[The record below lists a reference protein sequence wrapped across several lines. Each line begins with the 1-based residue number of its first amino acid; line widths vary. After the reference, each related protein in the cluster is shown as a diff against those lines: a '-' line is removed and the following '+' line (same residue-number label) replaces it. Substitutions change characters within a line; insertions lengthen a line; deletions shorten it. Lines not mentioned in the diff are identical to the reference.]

1 MRWNEEHEPKRD
13 MQEKNER
20 YKEGNEGEKEKEE
33 EQEEEEE
40 EEKGGE
46 QESRMARIY
55 GVPVRESATREGK
68 REAGEGKQR
77 KRKTKSRWKA
87 EK

>member
-1 MRWNEEHEPKRD
+1 
-13 MQEKNER
+13 
-20 YKEGNEGEKEKEE
+20 
-33 EQEEEEE
+33 
-40 EEKGGE
+40 
-46 QESRMARIY
+46 MARIY

-68 REAGEGKQR
+68 RDAGEGKQR